1 MDMTLFNYYDD
12 RRVIAFVQDGVPS
25 EDAVL
30 IDEEVLGVQVCAED
44 THTLTIPQVLGE
56 SIVVTPP
63 APKVLAQTGNSNIA
77 QALFG
82 LVLIA
87 GAIASAR
94 LTQKNS
100 AL

>member
-1 MDMTLFNYYDD
+1 
-12 RRVIAFVQDGVPS
+12 VQS

-30 IDEEVLGVQVCAED
+30 IDEEVLGKQVCAED
-44 THTLTIPQVLGE
+44 THTLTIPQVLGD

-63 APKVLAQTGNSNIA
+63 APQVLAQTGNNTIA
-77 QALFG
+77 QMLFG